1 MNLYFF
7 LISFVNKDE
16 KIDFNIIHSRQDSV
30 ESVHFKFYHFILSL
44 NDKGSVRF
52 PSAQNLNRKKFY
64 LTSAIFAKIILI
76 A

>member
-7 LISFVNKDE
+7 LISFVNEDE
-16 KIDFNIIHSRQDSV
+16 KIDFSIIHSRQDSV

-44 NDKGSVRF
+44 NDKGSVCF
-52 PSAQNLNRKKFY
+52 PSAQNLNRKKFD

>member
-16 KIDFNIIHSRQDSV
+16 KIDFSIIHSRQDSV

-52 PSAQNLNRKKFY
+52 PSAQNLNRKKIY

-76 A
+76 T

>member
-16 KIDFNIIHSRQDSV
+16 KIDFSIIHSRQDSV

-52 PSAQNLNRKKFY
+52 PSAQNLNRKKFD